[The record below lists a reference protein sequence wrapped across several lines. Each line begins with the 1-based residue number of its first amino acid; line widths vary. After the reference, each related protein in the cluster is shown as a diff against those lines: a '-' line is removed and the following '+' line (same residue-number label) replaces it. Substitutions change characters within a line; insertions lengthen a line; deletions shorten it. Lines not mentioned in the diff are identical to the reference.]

1 VPPNDAECFAS
12 EFDDQLEGGGV
23 ASSHAAMG
31 ELVAT
36 PLATL
41 SIDGNIKTDR
51 RVVGVNSFEL
61 FRI

>member
-1 VPPNDAECFAS
+1 
-12 EFDDQLEGGGV
+12 
-23 ASSHAAMG
+23 MG

-41 SIDGNIKTDR
+41 SIDDSIKTDR